1 MSCSGAR
8 VSRNSHALSVSVHG
22 IEIEVGGGVE
32 GRVRDLVTVRMSE
45 GVGAG
50 DQGSGD
56 GGAEGGSGA
65 EAECEEGELH
75 G

>member
-1 MSCSGAR
+1 M
-8 VSRNSHALSVSVHG
+8 HG